1 MNKTIVAWLFALCI
15 AFVNVE
21 AKPNFNDKD
30 LFQTN
35 CLIDNKGQFDLPQ
48 SSSSIEFGY
57 IHQGQE
63 LYFSKGNIFF
73 PYAEKGITNFIR
85 LEWLGTSPDCKMI
98 KEQKSSHYFSFG
110 AEKQACYGWQ
120 KIVYKNLYPGV
131 DLVFETSETKGIK
144 YTLLAENEKSLQQ
157 VKYRYQGS
165 ESLHIKPEPHEL
177 LIASNSLTI
186 HEKELTVYTEDGIK
200 HELQYV
206 LTPDQ
211 TIRFANV
218 NSEDK
223 PKGKLIVDPYITT
236 TTTLS
241 GVTASVSNMG
251 YDVDYDAQGNLFV
264 LGGGGGVNSAT
275 SAPKIAKYDING
287 NLIWTFVGTLA
298 SPIWN
303 TSPQSF
309 NGQSTGCVGNFVVDK
324 ISGKIYVGQG
334 YSSSGS
340 RVIRLNSNGLY
351 DAFISTANNQV
362 QEIWDM
368 KFNCSNGRVIAMGGS
383 INSNLNFGV
392 VDTTSGVVST
402 SCVTGVGSFR
412 QDIVCATLDLSGE
425 VYLIFASNTST
436 ILDNKIYK
444 LSANYG
450 SVIWNTPSGYF
461 TFSEDENKP
470 YSGLG
475 AFSNGYNA
483 LAVNTNYLFYYD
495 GVNIKAFDKLSGSSV
510 GSPIQ
515 VLNQSPKMQG
525 GIYANDCN
533 EVFVGGNNGMI
544 FRYGFNG
551 SNFTLQDTIL
561 LPGQQGH
568 AVFDIT
574 SNPVNNLLYVS
585 GDKFVS
591 TTDQESTCPLSP
603 SGNLNL
609 SYSIACPDSAYV
621 TITNADP
628 SISYTF
634 YWTDSTTNTPI
645 QTNIAPP
652 GVSKIGIAGLT
663 TGHTYK
669 VTVLKPS
676 PCQIISNTISFIFS
690 CGVMDVTVCPGQTYT
705 LSNNT
710 ILSTP
715 GLYMDT
721 VLNSIGQD
729 SIIYI
734 NFSNYPTYL
743 DTVYASICDTNSYTL
758 PNGTS
763 VNVAGIFPS
772 NLSTVNGCDSIIV
785 TVLSKKNST
794 SFTQTSSIC
803 SDQSFTLPNN
813 QVVNS
818 AGTYVTTIPNHVNC
832 DSVITTIL
840 TVTPK
845 PTNFL
850 GNDTTLCNNGFFE
863 IDASMSG
870 ATYLWN
876 DNSIFPKRTISEKG
890 VYILQITLPPCAPA
904 LDTQLVFACACNVFV
919 PNAFTPNGDGKND
932 LFKPTFNCITPPE
945 NYSLH
950 IYNRWGN
957 MIFYTKLQDD
967 GWDGT
972 YLGSKE
978 DGGTYFYYIK
988 YIDPNTGKESNF
1000 NGDVTLMR

>member
-1 MNKTIVAWLFALCI
+1 MNKTIVAWLFSLCI

-35 CLIDNKGQFDLPQ
+35 CFIDNKGQFDLPQ
-48 SSSSIEFGY
+48 SPSSIEFGY

-85 LEWLGTSPDCKMI
+85 LEWLDTSPDCKMI

-131 DLVFETSETKGIK
+131 DLIFETSETKGIK

-177 LIASNSLTI
+177 LITSNSLTI
-186 HEKELTVYTEDGIK
+186 HEKELTVYTEDGKK

-392 VDTTSGVVST
+392 VDTTSGIVST
-402 SCVTGVGSFR
+402 SCVTGVR
-412 QDIVCATLDLSGE
+412 
-425 VYLIFASNTST
+425 
-436 ILDNKIYK
+436 
-444 LSANYG
+444 
-450 SVIWNTPSGYF
+450 
-461 TFSEDENKP
+461 
-470 YSGLG
+470 
-475 AFSNGYNA
+475 
-483 LAVNTNYLFYYD
+483 
-495 GVNIKAFDKLSGSSV
+495 
-510 GSPIQ
+510 
-515 VLNQSPKMQG
+515 
-525 GIYANDCN
+525 
-533 EVFVGGNNGMI
+533 
-544 FRYGFNG
+544 
-551 SNFTLQDTIL
+551 
-561 LPGQQGH
+561 
-568 AVFDIT
+568 
-574 SNPVNNLLYVS
+574 
-585 GDKFVS
+585 
-591 TTDQESTCPLSP
+591 
-603 SGNLNL
+603 
-609 SYSIACPDSAYV
+609 
-621 TITNADP
+621 
-628 SISYTF
+628 
-634 YWTDSTTNTPI
+634 
-645 QTNIAPP
+645 
-652 GVSKIGIAGLT
+652 
-663 TGHTYK
+663 
-669 VTVLKPS
+669 
-676 PCQIISNTISFIFS
+676 
-690 CGVMDVTVCPGQTYT
+690 
-705 LSNNT
+705 
-710 ILSTP
+710 
-715 GLYMDT
+715 
-721 VLNSIGQD
+721 
-729 SIIYI
+729 
-734 NFSNYPTYL
+734 
-743 DTVYASICDTNSYTL
+743 
-758 PNGTS
+758 
-763 VNVAGIFPS
+763 
-772 NLSTVNGCDSIIV
+772 
-785 TVLSKKNST
+785 
-794 SFTQTSSIC
+794 
-803 SDQSFTLPNN
+803 
-813 QVVNS
+813 
-818 AGTYVTTIPNHVNC
+818 
-832 DSVITTIL
+832 
-840 TVTPK
+840 
-845 PTNFL
+845 
-850 GNDTTLCNNGFFE
+850 
-863 IDASMSG
+863 
-870 ATYLWN
+870 
-876 DNSIFPKRTISEKG
+876 
-890 VYILQITLPPCAPA
+890 
-904 LDTQLVFACACNVFV
+904 
-919 PNAFTPNGDGKND
+919 
-932 LFKPTFNCITPPE
+932 
-945 NYSLH
+945 
-950 IYNRWGN
+950 
-957 MIFYTKLQDD
+957 
-967 GWDGT
+967 
-972 YLGSKE
+972 
-978 DGGTYFYYIK
+978 
-988 YIDPNTGKESNF
+988 
-1000 NGDVTLMR
+1000 